1 MRQHS
6 LDESGFDFRSFIA
19 GTNLFL
25 QALVAL
31 LQRGDIGQNEFGV
44 DYFDVADRI
53 DRSAN
58 MVDIIVRK
66 ASDHLNNRIDFPDMA
81 KKLVAETF
89 ALARAANQSRNINKL
104 DRSWDD
110 LL

>member
-1 MRQHS
+1 
-6 LDESGFDFRSFIA
+6 
-19 GTNLFL
+19 
-25 QALVAL
+25 
-31 LQRGDIGQNEFGV
+31 
-44 DYFDVADRI
+44 
-53 DRSAN
+53 

-66 ASDHLNNRIDFPDMA
+66 ASDHLNNRVHFSDMA

-104 DRSWDD
+104 DRGWDD